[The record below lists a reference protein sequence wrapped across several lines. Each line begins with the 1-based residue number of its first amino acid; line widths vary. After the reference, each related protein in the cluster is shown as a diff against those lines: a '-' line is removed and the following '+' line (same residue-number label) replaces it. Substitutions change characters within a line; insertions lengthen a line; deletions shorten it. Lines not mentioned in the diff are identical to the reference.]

1 MAQISDYTDYKTGTT
16 SEEQSKLVETG
27 KVVFSGKT
35 TDNGDYETKSVALSE
50 LKSAGVPD
58 IGTDTNRG
66 RFLGVKENADE
77 LQWVPPLQIQNN
89 DAPYGGYTSLIG
101 NKSTIKLFSGLYYN
115 KDSAGIGIKCDT
127 NGGLVATKANGIGI
141 STTNSHT
148 GDVLTMTADGIVWA
162 APTATIDTTG
172 AQEGYVLTYTNNTV
186 GWSAPSGGG
195 GGGQIVIDYDINHD
209 TATYNG
215 QSLTANAAV
224 ALCNENPNMSV
235 NIFWIEDDYKE
246 AIGVAQL
253 TRIYPVQGL
262 MFVMQHFDSSG
273 TVAEYIVIK
282 AIPDSSDGVWLHYT
296 VNLAEPQEP

>member
-66 RFLGVKENADE
+66 KFLGVKENADE

-101 NKSTIKLFSGLYYN
+101 TKSTIKLFSGLYYN
-115 KDSAGIGIKCDT
+115 KDSAGIGIKCDPA
-127 NGGLVATKANGIGI
+127 GGLVATKADGIGI
-141 STTNSHT
+141 KTTNSHT

-162 APTATIDTTG
+162 AP
-172 AQEGYVLTYTNNTV
+172 
-186 GWSAPSGGG
+186 SGGG
-195 GGGQIVIDYDINHD
+195 GSNGQIIISYDEA
-209 TATYNG
+209 TKVATYNG
-215 QSLTANAAV
+215 QSITTDAAI
-224 ALCNENPNMSV
+224 ALCNDNPNMVV
-235 NIFWIEDDYKE
+235 NIFYTDTETGVTYPV
-246 AIGVAQL
+246 GVAPL
-253 TRIYPVQGL
+253 SRVYEDQGL
-262 MFVMQHFDSSG
+262 MFSMQMFG
-273 TVAEYIVIK
+273 
-282 AIPDSSDGVWLHYT
+282 SDGSVEQYIIVWATSGRDWKHEE
-296 VNLAEPQEP
+296 V